1 MTVHWLLKPPTTLLN
16 ITDKLQ
22 ITSGSKKNLSRESC
36 STILLIF
43 MFILKMEKRHVSVKR
58 FALVGWVWHDTSKT
72 MSSLIQKSYKTLQG
86 KRKFQNKFH
95 VIITNT
101 RCNIVIEYSDTEERV
116 KEIKHNQTFS
126 HWLQFFYY

>member
-43 MFILKMEKRHVSVKR
+43 MFILKMEKRHISVKR
-58 FALVGWVWHDTSKT
+58 FALVGWVWHDTSKII
-72 MSSLIQKSYKTLQG
+72 LLNEKFLQFDWLRAVVFQ
-86 KRKFQNKFH
+86 RKLKYLH
-95 VIITNT
+95 VKITNLLT
-101 RCNIVIEYSDTEERV
+101 VV
-116 KEIKHNQTFS
+116 VQTINS
-126 HWLQFFYY
+126 MICT

>member
-43 MFILKMEKRHVSVKR
+43 MFILKMEKKTHFSET
-58 FALVGWVWHDTSKT
+58 LCPSGVGVA
-72 MSSLIQKSYKTLQG
+72 
-86 KRKFQNKFH
+86 
-95 VIITNT
+95 
-101 RCNIVIEYSDTEERV
+101 
-116 KEIKHNQTFS
+116 
-126 HWLQFFYY
+126 

>member
-43 MFILKMEKRHVSVKR
+43 MFILKVEKSHISVKR
-58 FALVGWVWHDTSKT
+58 FALEGWVWHDISKT
-72 MSSLIQKSYKTLQG
+72 MSSLIQKSYIA
-86 KRKFQNKFH
+86 RK
-95 VIITNT
+95 
-101 RCNIVIEYSDTEERV
+101 
-116 KEIKHNQTFS
+116 KEISKQVSCYYNKHEMQ
-126 HWLQFFYY
+126 HCY